1 MTAFLFRLGRLA
13 HGHPW
18 RVLAA
23 WFLIIL
29 AVAGAGF
36 GFGGKLSEGFTI
48 PGTESQTALDRLDAV
63 FPQAAGA
70 SAQAV
75 LVAPAGTRIDEGAAR
90 TTVTDTIKAIEKID
104 GIETVSSPFSE
115 YAVNAPSADHRA
127 AIVAV
132 EFSGTEGSVK
142 TATLDALQK
151 TRSIGEDAGMQVAFT
166 GQVFQNTAFGPSITE
181 VFGLAFAAIVL
192 IVTFGSLLAAGMP

>member
-1 MTAFLFRLGRLA
+1 MTAFLFRLGRLSHA
-13 HGHPW
+13 HPW

-23 WFLIIL
+23 WFVIIL

-75 LVAPAGTRIDEGAAR
+75 MVAPAGTRIDRGDAR
-90 TTVTDTIKAIEKID
+90 RTVEDTITAIEKID
-104 GIETVSSPFSE
+104 GIETVSSPYSE
-115 YAVNAPSADHRA
+115 YAVNAISGDHRA
-127 AIVAV
+127 AIVSV
-132 EFSGTEGSVK
+132 QFSG
-142 TATLDALQK
+142 
-151 TRSIGEDAGMQVAFT
+151 
-166 GQVFQNTAFGPSITE
+166 
-181 VFGLAFAAIVL
+181 
-192 IVTFGSLLAAGMP
+192 

>member
-1 MTAFLFRLGRLA
+1 MTAFLFRLGRLSHA
-13 HGHPW
+13 HPW

-23 WFLIIL
+23 WFVLIL

-75 LVAPAGTRIDEGAAR
+75 MVAPSGSRVDQGDPKHAI
-90 TTVTDTIKAIEKID
+90 TDTISAI
-104 GIETVSSPFSE
+104 
-115 YAVNAPSADHRA
+115 
-127 AIVAV
+127 
-132 EFSGTEGSVK
+132 
-142 TATLDALQK
+142 
-151 TRSIGEDAGMQVAFT
+151 
-166 GQVFQNTAFGPSITE
+166 
-181 VFGLAFAAIVL
+181 
-192 IVTFGSLLAAGMP
+192 